1 MITGFIFIRSAYE
14 PIMTATIPIKNTYI
28 MYRMVVASEPNV
40 HFAFAKKEKVTA
52 TQNAIKLDSDCCN
65 PCSTQIANVTQ
76 WISVLITPIDM
87 YLAKSFSMAKF
98 CKK

>member
-1 MITGFIFIRSAYE
+1 
-14 PIMTATIPIKNTYI
+14 MTATMPMKNTYM
-28 MYRMVVASEPNV
+28 MYRIVVASEPNV

-65 PCSTQIANVTQ
+65 PFSTQMAKVIQ
-76 WISVLITPIDM
+76 WISVLMTPTDM